1 MTSKN
6 FYNNKTRKEKTMQL
20 TELQNVLSDMIQ
32 EVRDEFK
39 VGDDR
44 KRTVQS
50 ADLLIGLSKQMIN
63 NANTIL
69 RAEKLVAQGYDV
81 PGTENLI

>member
-1 MTSKN
+1 
-6 FYNNKTRKEKTMQL
+6 MQL

-32 EVRDEFK
+32 EVRDESK
-39 VGDDR
+39 IGDDR

-69 RAEKLVAQGYDV
+69 RAEKLVAQDYDV

>member
-1 MTSKN
+1 
-6 FYNNKTRKEKTMQL
+6 MQL
-20 TELQNVLSDMIQ
+20 TELQDVLSEMIL
-32 EVRDEFK
+32 EVKDNTK

-50 ADLLIGLSKQMIN
+50 ADLLISLSKQMIN

-69 RAEKLVAQGYDV
+69 RAEKLIAQGYDV

>member
-1 MTSKN
+1 
-6 FYNNKTRKEKTMQL
+6 MQL
-20 TELQNVLSDMIQ
+20 TELQDVLSEMIQ
-32 EVRDEFK
+32 EVKDDTK

-50 ADLLIGLSKQMIN
+50 ADLLVGLSKQMIN

-69 RAEKLVAQGYDV
+69 RIEKLVAQGYDV
-81 PGTENLI
+81 PGAEELV